1 MLFASI
7 GLKKSFK
14 VCWKYPALVLT
25 PVFGTWTF
33 GPVRRSQSLSNC
45 CTTPNERISINVSF
59 FHTWINYAITLA
71 GSAAFFV
78 AEVESYDCLNR
89 YEYPCYSGLK
99 GKQSKYS
106 GFFKTLYDTMANG
119 EFSFLGSNRGLITRD
134 NYVHSEYTSYIFTS
148 WFILLVFLP
157 IFIGILQGVEKCCCC
172 LYEPCQIKCFPVI
185 QKTKLSVENMDFL
198 ENGEENNDE
207 ESIV

>member
-1 MLFASI
+1 MLFVSI

-25 PVFGTWTF
+25 PAFGTWTF

-71 GSAAFFV
+71 GSATFFV
-78 AEVESYDCLNR
+78 AEVESYDCLKR
-89 YEYPCYSGLK
+89 YEYPCDRLNWK
-99 GKQSKYS
+99 HSKYS

-119 EFSFLGSNRGLITRD
+119 EFSYLGSKRGIQKAYEYEYDT
-134 NYVHSEYTSYIFTS
+134 EYTSYIFTS
-148 WFILLVFLP
+148 WFILLFFLP
-157 IFIGILQGVEKCCCC
+157 ISIGFLQAVEKCCCC
-172 LYEPCQIKCFPVI
+172 LYEPCQVKCFPVI
-185 QKTKLSVENMDFL
+185 QKTKLSVENM
-198 ENGEENNDE
+198 
-207 ESIV
+207 V